1 MEKLFIAFTIFIL
14 FGFNFSQN
22 CIAQP
27 EAMPPLLT
35 QQAPAP
41 APAPAA
47 PGPPA
52 IPPADPGVQPGPPAT
67 PPLPGHGI
75 IVVQT
80 IAPQTLRANLPKA
93 IATARK
99 LGKQLEPGKV
109 WMMRGPAGELEI
121 KAGILYQGI
130 AVAVLHFDP
139 LSGDVL
145 PLGINTHT
153 YQSNIQIQQ
162 IKTRLPNVIKNLQ
175 IIPAAEFRE
184 PEASWSF
191 PIIIDDR
198 IVAHLNVYYDGIHI
212 LQNYPANQ
220 EMIFYGQ

>member
-1 MEKLFIAFTIFIL
+1 MYAKAFRQKNKLVSGAGKEATMKKSFVVLTIL
-14 FGFNFSQN
+14 VVSFGFGFSQN

-41 APAPAA
+41 VPAA

-52 IPPADPGVQPGPPAT
+52 IPPAAPGTRPGPPAT
-67 PPLPGHGI
+67 PPLPGPGI
-75 IVVQT
+75 PVVQT
-80 IAPQTLRANLPKA
+80 VAPQALQANLPIA

-109 WMMRGPAGELEI
+109 WMMRGPAGEVEI

-130 AVAVLHFDP
+130 AVAVLRFNP

-145 PLGINTHT
+145 PRASMPILSRAT
-153 YQSNIQIQQ
+153 SRFR
-162 IKTRLPNVIKNLQ
+162 RLKPVC
-175 IIPAAEFRE
+175 R
-184 PEASWSF
+184 
-191 PIIIDDR
+191 
-198 IVAHLNVYYDGIHI
+198 
-212 LQNYPANQ
+212 
-220 EMIFYGQ
+220 M

>member
-1 MEKLFIAFTIFIL
+1 M
-14 FGFNFSQN
+14 
-22 CIAQP
+22 
-27 EAMPPLLT
+27 
-35 QQAPAP
+35 
-41 APAPAA
+41 
-47 PGPPA
+47 
-52 IPPADPGVQPGPPAT
+52 
-67 PPLPGHGI
+67 
-75 IVVQT
+75 QT

-93 IATARK
+93 IAAARK
-99 LGKQLEPGKV
+99 LGNQLEPGKV
-109 WMMRGPAGELEI
+109 WMMRGPAGEVEI

-130 AVAVLHFDP
+130 AVAVLHFNP

-153 YQSNIQIQQ
+153 YQSNIQIQA
-162 IKTRLPNVIKNLQ
+162 IKTRLSNVIENLQ

-191 PIIIDDR
+191 PIILGDR

-212 LQNYPANQ
+212 LQNYSANQ